1 VIWGRTHALPFG
13 WSVSKGLRLVDEDFQ
28 ADALPDATTS
38 GAGRGRPGTGAGAS
52 DHGELVPGSL
62 PTGTIVHGKFRVIG
76 VRPRAGDE
84 LAFKA
89 LHLSTGRRVELRLLP
104 DGVSARS
111 PEAERMLRSARA
123 AGRAPHSNVLNVV
136 DSGVDLEQRPFVVY
150 EQFAGVS
157 CSDLL
162 FRSGPCELRV
172 AADIVGQV
180 LDGLS
185 ALHARGVYHRQIRPE
200 NVLVDGSADELRV
213 KLVGLGY
220 SLSRGREAEAPELP
234 RGFSRYLAPE
244 ARRGEAV
251 ATPAVDIYA
260 AGVLLRYLLTGDAAK
275 TSELTPAVER
285 AIDRALADDPD
296 ERFLS
301 AEQFRACVSAIAG
314 PTTRE
319 SLLPSGSLLSDLRFM
334 LRRGEAARDEGGS
347 EPDATLDLGAGRL
360 ELYPVLLIVESL
372 YARVGALGWS
382 ALLSE
387 LPDVEQLLPAAG
399 QGQRLSADGVPA
411 ALVSAM
417 LRQADAFSGR
427 GNLRLIAELGE
438 ELARRGVGRFC
449 SALPAQLTPECL
461 VACVP
466 VLWRSMVRE
475 GEVSFTEQSG
485 GSARVTVRGQSLPSL
500 ELSALF
506 AGLLR
511 GQLRLLQGDSELNWS
526 ASEALGDGADVYVMT
541 W

>member
-1 VIWGRTHALPFG
+1 
-13 WSVSKGLRLVDEDFQ
+13 
-28 ADALPDATTS
+28 
-38 GAGRGRPGTGAGAS
+38 
-52 DHGELVPGSL
+52 
-62 PTGTIVHGKFRVIG
+62 
-76 VRPRAGDE
+76 
-84 LAFKA
+84 
-89 LHLSTGRRVELRLLP
+89 
-104 DGVSARS
+104 
-111 PEAERMLRSARA
+111 
-123 AGRAPHSNVLNVV
+123 
-136 DSGVDLEQRPFVVY
+136 
-150 EQFAGVS
+150 
-157 CSDLL
+157 
-162 FRSGPCELRV
+162 
-172 AADIVGQV
+172 
-180 LDGLS
+180 
-185 ALHARGVYHRQIRPE
+185 VYHRQIRPE